1 MCLAIPALIK
11 KIEGSYADV
20 DIGGVIRRISLRM
33 TPEAGIGDY
42 VLLHSGFA
50 LNVIDPR
57 EAAETIKLLNQMAE
71 IETRP
76 GF

>member
-11 KIEGSYADV
+11 KIEGSNADV
-20 DIGGVIRRISLRM
+20 DIGGVTRRISLRM
-33 TPEAGIGDY
+33 TPEAGVGDY

-50 LNVIDPR
+50 LNVIDPQ

-71 IETRP
+71 IENRP
-76 GF
+76 AV